1 MKGRIPTL
9 PGFFDED
16 VEAARCGVTV
26 PTLRKWRYRGY
37 GPKAVRIGRVWMYP
51 ENADTQFM
59 FEQAAAA
66 ESARQPR
73 PRGRPR
79 GAVTPRVVA
88 EQAAVD
94 TQRQPRPRG
103 RPRRSGAVPEPRPP
117 LVAKAD
123 AGGGEA

>member
-94 TQRQPRPRG
+94 TPARG
-103 RPRRSGAVPEPRPP
+103 ELKKTESDPP
-117 LVAKAD
+117 AATFAEGIESKPPQ
-123 AGGGEA
+123 